1 MNFVNWWKVHDYDQ
15 KLHDFGFD
23 YMTKSGWDADG
34 GLIYELKLENGT
46 KFRLEISFDTS
57 SDKKEEHLFEIVVY
71 YLNFSAD
78 ATDIDD
84 FTVDVFKK
92 QGSSFDDLFNELTKF
107 LTEA

>member
-34 GLIYELKLENGT
+34 GLIYKLELENGT

-57 SDKKEEHLFEIVVY
+57 SDRKEDHSFDICLY
-71 YLNFSAD
+71 YLNFD
-78 ATDIDD
+78 TGIDD
-84 FTVDVFKK
+84 FTVDVFKS
-92 QGSSFDDLFNELTKF
+92 QGPVFDDLFNELTKF